1 MRNII
6 FFLMFSL
13 SLVAQKVDYINLDQN
28 IKDKRGL
35 TKSLTLIDTRET
47 GEIGILSPKGQPIEV
62 KLANENLKDHIENWF
77 NRDNKDRGSNDIVL
91 MLEDLKIYNEQDE
104 GEKHPYAKAR
114 LKISSFIKRN
124 DRYYFINR
132 FDNVIVSDPKRTV
145 SAPNYLALQ
154 ISDIITEFIKTS
166 YLSSV
171 SGNSIP
177 ENEIRNYDNYLKKN
191 YSAFNLELKDGVY
204 KSFRHFYYQE
214 PDTGYFADKDKKGNV
229 TGIKNT
235 EGQSAALSDMYC
247 YVDSGKAYRV
257 TPSGFAEMHKDAK
270 GFYIVSSRKKLLSNS
285 NTSDGIIIGAIAAGG
300 IGALVGGII
309 HSELN
314 KGNVNG
320 FGYRSPTEMNIYI
333 DALSGAYVFEK

>member
-1 MRNII
+1 M
-6 FFLMFSL
+6 
-13 SLVAQKVDYINLDQN
+13 
-28 IKDKRGL
+28 
-35 TKSLTLIDTRET
+35 
-47 GEIGILSPKGQPIEV
+47 
-62 KLANENLKDHIENWF
+62 KLADEDIKRYIENRF
-77 NRDNKDRGSNDIVL
+77 ARDNKDKGINDIVL

-104 GEKHPYAKAR
+104 GQKLPYAKAR

-124 DRYYFINR
+124 GRYYFINR
-132 FDNVIVSDPKRTV
+132 FDNVIISDPKRTL

-171 SGNSIP
+171 SGNFIP
-177 ENEIRNYDNYLKKN
+177 ENEIHNYDNYLKKN
-191 YSAFNLELKDGVY
+191 YSAFNSELKDGVY

-214 PDTGYFADKDKKGNV
+214 PDAGYFADKDRKGNV

-235 EGQSAALSDMYC
+235 EGQYATLSEIYC

-285 NTSDGIIIGAIAAGG
+285 NNSDGIVIGTIAAGG
-300 IGALVGGII
+300 IGALLGGII
-309 HSELN
+309 YSELN

-333 DALSGAYVFEK
+333 DSLSGAYVFEK